1 MLENP
6 GNINEIFRRTIELTT
21 RTGEEYL
28 AAFEMQE
35 IRIRDWTKD
44 NMLLTLTPLEKKE
57 SVNLVA
63 CSILDL
69 GLQDGVTLKEI
80 YARAHG
86 LRLGLCDPHVGPE
99 LRLVFMDQEPNSYYN
114 IAMNPVIKPDG
125 REVVWDIAH
134 DTGELWLD
142 RRGSDT
148 NGLWY
153 TKDIF
158 VFSNQM

>member
-1 MLENP
+1 MPEIFRNT
-6 GNINEIFRRTIELTT
+6 NEIFHRTIELTT
-21 RTGEEYL
+21 RTSEEYL
-28 AAFEMQE
+28 AAFDAQG

-44 NMLLTLTPLEKKE
+44 NMLHILMPLEKKE

-63 CSILDL
+63 CSVLDL

-80 YARAHG
+80 YTRAQELG
-86 LRLGLCDPHVGPE
+86 LGLCDPHVGPE
-99 LRLVFMDQEPNSYYN
+99 MRLVFTDQEPNSYYN
-114 IAMNPVIKPDG
+114 IAMEPVIKSDG

-153 TKDIF
+153 TKDVFIF
-158 VFSNQM
+158 STQI